1 MNQLI
6 IDNKTI
12 STPLIDII
20 KSVKNQLHN
29 GKLKDIRP
37 KGNNIRVTCPHHK
50 NGLEN
55 TPAGDIYIGPA
66 TDKVEYGWFKCFT
79 CGEQGPFYHFIAECF
94 DTDDEWAKEWLLE
107 NYADGIIEY
116 EIDLPEIDLKNN
128 TKKTEYLSESVLD
141 EFEDFHP
148 YMLKRKL
155 TKEVCK
161 QFEVKYDPKG
171 KCLVFPVRDEKGKLV
186 MLTRRSVEN
195 KTFIIDADKEKPVYL
210 LYYLL
215 SKNIQEAYIC
225 ESQINALTLWTHGFP
240 AVALF
245 GTGSKHQ
252 YDLLNKSNIRVYNL
266 LFDGDDA
273 GDKGISK
280 FLKNI
285 RKDVIVNV
293 IKVPRGKD
301 VNDLDYDEVEKLI
314 QQQLYL

>member
-37 KGNNIRVTCPHHK
+37 KGHNIRVTCPHHK

-161 QFEVKYDPKG
+161 QFEVKYDK
-171 KCLVFPVRDEKGKLV
+171 KTKSLVFAVRDEKGKLV
-186 MLTRRSVEN
+186 MLTRRSVLD

-215 SKNIQEAYIC
+215 KNNIQEAYIC

-240 AVALF
+240 GVALF

-252 YDLLNKSNIRVYNL
+252 YDILNKSNIRVYNL

-273 GDKGISK
+273 GDKGIQK

-285 RKDVIVNV
+285 RKDVIINV

-301 VNDLDYDEVEKLI
+301 INDLDYNELENLI
-314 QQQLYL
+314 SRSII